1 MSPTGIS
8 FGIHLPV
15 RILPGAGPNPPSAAL
30 LVDTVDA
37 AKKSGFSSVWV
48 TDHIVYMDPWLDCMI
63 MLATIA
69 GQANDLGMTIATGV
83 LGLPLRHPAAIAQT
97 LATLDVLSGGNLI
110 IGVGEGSTE
119 SDFLVLGIPFQER
132 RKMLEDGVPALR
144 ALLSGENVSHHGP
157 YYDFDN
163 VTVAPRG
170 LQQPCVPIWL
180 SSWGSPVGMR
190 RVARL
195 GDGWVSSGWHSTPE
209 EFNEAL
215 NNLDTALK
223 NRGKDPGSFPN
234 AVNTMFMYI
243 DEDGDRARSVAV
255 PIIEQTIRAKFETE
269 GGHFLVGSYQECQ
282 DLLRRWMAAGAKE
295 ICLWPV
301 TDAVT
306 QVQRFGQFLLPG
318 L

>member
-1 MSPTGIS
+1 MSPTGVS

-15 RILPGAGPNPPSAAL
+15 RMLPGAGPNPPSAAL

-48 TDHIVYMDPWLDCMI
+48 TDHIVYMDPWLDCMM
-63 MLATIA
+63 MLAAIA
-69 GQANDLGMTIATGV
+69 GQANNLGMTIATGV

-119 SDFLVLGIPFQER
+119 SDFLALGIPFQER

-157 YYDFDN
+157 YYDFDK

-209 EFNEAL
+209 EFHEAL
-215 NNLDTALK
+215 TTLHTALQHQ
-223 NRGKDPGSFPN
+223 GKDPDSFPN
-234 AVNTMFMYI
+234 AVNTIFMYT

-255 PIIEQTIRAKFETE
+255 PIIEQTIRAEFETE
-269 GGHFLVGSYQECQ
+269 GGHFMVGNYQECQ
-282 DLLRRWMAAGAKE
+282 EFLRRWMDAGAKE

-301 TDAVT
+301 THAVD
-306 QVQRFGQFLLPG
+306 QVQKFGQYLLPG

>member
-1 MSPTGIS
+1 MSPTGVS

-48 TDHIVYMDPWLDCMI
+48 TDHIVYMDPWLDCMM
-63 MLATIA
+63 MLAAIA
-69 GQANDLGMTIATGV
+69 GQANNLGMTIATGV
-83 LGLPLRHPAAIAQT
+83 LGLPLRHPA
-97 LATLDVLSGGNLI
+97 
-110 IGVGEGSTE
+110 STE
-119 SDFLVLGIPFQER
+119 SDFLALGIPFQER

-180 SSWGSPVGMR
+180 SSWGSPAGMR

-234 AVNTMFMYI
+234 AVNTIFMYI
-243 DEDGDRARSVAV
+243 DEDGDQARSVAV

-282 DLLRRWMAAGAKE
+282 DLLRRWMAA
-295 ICLWPV
+295 
-301 TDAVT
+301 
-306 QVQRFGQFLLPG
+306 FLLPG